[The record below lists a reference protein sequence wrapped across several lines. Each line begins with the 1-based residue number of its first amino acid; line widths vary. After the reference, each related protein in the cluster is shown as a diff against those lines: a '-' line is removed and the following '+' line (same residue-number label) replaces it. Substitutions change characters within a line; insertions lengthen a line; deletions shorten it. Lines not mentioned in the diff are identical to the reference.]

1 MNENEK
7 RLLTAVEERIQ
18 SFQQKAEADP
28 YRLTYHLMPTIGLL
42 NDPNGL
48 SFFNG
53 RYHFFY
59 QWNPLEES
67 HGAKFWGHYSSEDLT
82 AWRHEPIAL
91 VPSEW
96 YERNGCYSGS
106 AVVSDDHLYLFYTG
120 NVKNDSGERETYQCL
135 AVSEDGVYFEK
146 KGPIITLPEGFTA
159 HFRDPKVWKRG
170 ATWHM
175 VIGAQTLEGCGAVVL
190 YTSADLYHWTY
201 RGIIAGAGRS
211 GLGDFGYM
219 WECPDLLEFEEGD
232 VLLISPQ
239 GIEPEED
246 RYQNLFQSGYMT
258 GSLDV
263 DSSRF
268 SHGDFS
274 ELDKGF
280 DFYAPQTMT
289 DEAGRR
295 ILVAWMGMT
304 DSQEPYHPTLDYRWI
319 HALTIPR
326 ELELKDG
333 VLLQRP
339 VKELKKLRAGA
350 FNVRSK
356 KLLAGERWDFDG
368 MGVESKELILN
379 ILEAGSFSIRIRNEA
394 EIHYDCQKGRVT
406 LTRHRLDDGSVERRR
421 VDVSHVHQLHLFL
434 DHSSLELFLNDGEHV
449 FTARYFP
456 DVSDDSI
463 VLLPKQN
470 VMFSVEAYSLTSTL
484 NVHS

>member
-1 MNENEK
+1 MNKNEK

-18 SFQQKAEADP
+18 SLQQKAEADP
-28 YRLTYHLMPTIGLL
+28 YRLNYHLLPPIGLL

-48 SFFNG
+48 SFFKG

-67 HGAKFWGHYSSEDLT
+67 HGAKFWGHYSSEDLAT
-82 AWRHEPIAL
+82 WRHEPIAL

-106 AVVSDDHLYLFYTG
+106 AVVSDDHLFLFYTG
-120 NVKNDSGERETYQCL
+120 NVKNDASERETYQCL
-135 AVSEDGVYFEK
+135 AVSEDGVHFEK

-175 VIGAQTLEGCGAVVL
+175 VIGAQTSEGAGAVVL
-190 YTSADLYHWTY
+190 YTSDDLYRWNY
-201 RGIIAGAGRS
+201 KGIIAGAGRDA
-211 GLGDFGYM
+211 LGGYM
-219 WECPDLLEFEEGD
+219 WECPDLLEFDEGD

-258 GSLDV
+258 GALDV

-289 DEAGRR
+289 DPAGRR

-304 DSQEPYHPTLDYRWI
+304 DSQEPYHPTLNYHWI

-339 VKELKKLRAGA
+339 VKELKKLRTGA
-350 FNVRSK
+350 FSVRSK
-356 KLLAGERWDFDG
+356 ELLAGEKWDFEG
-368 MGVESKELILN
+368 MGVESKELIIEVLKV
-379 ILEAGSFSIRIRNEA
+379 GSFSIHLRNEA

-406 LTRHRLDDGSVERRR
+406 LTRRRLDDGSTERRR
-421 VDVSHVHQLHLFL
+421 VDVSRVQKLHLFL

-449 FTARYFP
+449 LTARYFP
-456 DVSDDSI
+456 RVSDDSI
-463 VLLPKQN
+463 IFHSKEN
-470 VMFSVEAYSLTSTL
+470 VMFSVEAYTLRSNL

>member
-7 RLLTAVEERIQ
+7 RLLTAVEERMQ

-28 YRLTYHLMPTIGLL
+28 YRLAYHLMPPIGLL

-48 SFFNG
+48 SFFKG

-67 HGAKFWGHYSSEDLT
+67 HGAKFWGHYSSEDLAT
-82 AWRHEPIAL
+82 WKHEPIAL

-106 AVVSDDHLYLFYTG
+106 AVVSEDSLYLFYTG
-120 NVKNDSGERETYQCL
+120 NVKNDAGERETYQCL
-135 AVSEDGVYFEK
+135 AVSEDGVHFEK
-146 KGPIITLPEGFTA
+146 KGPVINLPEGFTA
-159 HFRDPKVWKRG
+159 HFRDPKVWKSG
-170 ATWHM
+170 ACWHL
-175 VIGAQTLEGCGAVVL
+175 VIGAQTSEGAGAVVL
-190 YTSADLYHWTY
+190 YTSDDLYHWNY
-201 RGIIAGAGRS
+201 KGIIAGAGRD
-211 GLGDFGYM
+211 GVGGYM
-219 WECPDLLEFEEGD
+219 WECPDLLAFDEGD

-263 DSSRF
+263 DSSLF

-289 DEAGRR
+289 DDAGRR
-295 ILVAWMGMT
+295 ILVAWMGMS
-304 DSQEPYHPTLDYRWI
+304 DSQEPFHPTLEYQWI

-326 ELELKDG
+326 ELELRDG
-333 VLLQRP
+333 VLFQRP
-339 VKELKKLRAGA
+339 VKELEKLRAGA
-350 FNVRSK
+350 FRIYSK
-356 KLLAGERWDFDG
+356 ELLAEEKWDFEG
-368 MGVESKELILN
+368 LGVESKELILD
-379 ILEAGSFSIRIRNEA
+379 ILEADSFSIRLRNEA

-406 LTRHRLDDGSVERRR
+406 LTRSRLDDGSLERRR
-421 VDVSHVHQLHLFL
+421 VNVSRLEKLHLFL
-434 DHSSLELFLNDGEHV
+434 DHSSLEVFLNDGEHV

-463 VLLPKQN
+463 IFHSKGSAVL
-470 VMFSVEAYSLTSTL
+470 SVEAYSLRSNL

>member
-1 MNENEK
+1 MNKNEK

-18 SFQQKAEADP
+18 SLQQKAEADP
-28 YRLTYHLMPTIGLL
+28 YRLNYHLLPPIGLL

-48 SFFNG
+48 SFFKG

-67 HGAKFWGHYSSEDLT
+67 HGAKFWGHYSSEDLAT
-82 AWRHEPIAL
+82 WRHEPIAL

-106 AVVSDDHLYLFYTG
+106 AVVSDDHLFLFYTG
-120 NVKNDSGERETYQCL
+120 NVKNDASERETYQCL
-135 AVSEDGVYFEK
+135 AVSEDGVHFEK

-175 VIGAQTLEGCGAVVL
+175 VIGAQTSEGAGAVVL
-190 YTSADLYHWTY
+190 YTSDDLYRWNY
-201 RGIIAGAGRS
+201 KGIIAGAGRDA
-211 GLGDFGYM
+211 LGGYM
-219 WECPDLLEFEEGD
+219 WECPDLLEFDEGD

-258 GSLDV
+258 GALDV

-304 DSQEPYHPTLDYRWI
+304 DSQEPYHPTLNYHWI

-339 VKELKKLRAGA
+339 VKELKKLRTGA
-350 FNVRSK
+350 FSVRSK
-356 KLLAGERWDFDG
+356 ELLAGEKWDFEG
-368 MGVESKELILN
+368 MGVESKELIIEVLKV
-379 ILEAGSFSIRIRNEA
+379 GSFSIHLRNEA

-406 LTRHRLDDGSVERRR
+406 LTRRRLDDGSTERRR
-421 VDVSHVHQLHLFL
+421 VDVSRVQKLNLFL

-449 FTARYFP
+449 LTARYFP
-456 DVSDDSI
+456 RVSDDSI
-463 VLLPKQN
+463 IFHSKEN
-470 VMFSVEAYSLTSTL
+470 VMFSVEAYTLRSNL

>member
-1 MNENEK
+1 MNKNEK

-18 SFQQKAEADP
+18 SLQQKAEADP
-28 YRLTYHLMPTIGLL
+28 YRLNYHLLPPIGLV

-48 SFFNG
+48 SFFKG

-67 HGAKFWGHYSSEDLT
+67 HGAKFWGHYSSEDLAT
-82 AWRHEPIAL
+82 WRHEPIAL

-106 AVVSDDHLYLFYTG
+106 AVVSDDHLFLFYTG
-120 NVKNDSGERETYQCL
+120 NVKNDASERETYQCL
-135 AVSEDGVYFEK
+135 AVSEDGVHFEK

-175 VIGAQTLEGCGAVVL
+175 VIGAQTSEGAGAVVL
-190 YTSADLYHWTY
+190 YTSDDLYRWNY
-201 RGIIAGAGRS
+201 KGIIAGAGRDA
-211 GLGDFGYM
+211 LGGYM
-219 WECPDLLEFEEGD
+219 WECPDLLEFDEGD

-258 GSLDV
+258 GALDV

-304 DSQEPYHPTLDYRWI
+304 DSQEPYHPTLNYHWI

-339 VKELKKLRAGA
+339 VKELKKLRTGA
-350 FNVRSK
+350 FSVRSK
-356 KLLAGERWDFDG
+356 ELLAGEKWDFEG
-368 MGVESKELILN
+368 MGVESKELIIEVLKV
-379 ILEAGSFSIRIRNEA
+379 GSFSIHLRNEA

-406 LTRHRLDDGSVERRR
+406 LTRRRLDDGSTERRR
-421 VDVSHVHQLHLFL
+421 VDVSRVQKLHLFL

-449 FTARYFP
+449 LTARYFP
-456 DVSDDSI
+456 RVSDDSI
-463 VLLPKQN
+463 IFHSKEN
-470 VMFSVEAYSLTSTL
+470 VMFSVEAYTLRSNL

>member
-18 SFQQKAEADP
+18 SLQQMAEADP
-28 YRLTYHLMPTIGLL
+28 YRLDYHLMPPIGLL

-48 SFFNG
+48 SFFKG

-67 HGAKFWGHYSSEDLT
+67 HGAKFWGHYSSEDLAT
-82 AWRHEPIAL
+82 WRHEPIAL

-106 AVVSDDHLYLFYTG
+106 AVVSDDHLFLFYTG
-120 NVKNDSGERETYQCL
+120 NVKNDAGERETYQCL
-135 AVSEDGVYFEK
+135 AVSEDGVHFEK
-146 KGPIITLPEGFTA
+146 KGPVITLPEGFTA

-175 VIGAQTLEGCGAVVL
+175 VIGAQTSEGAGAVVL
-190 YTSADLYHWTY
+190 YTSDDLYRWNY
-201 RGIIAGAGRS
+201 KGIIAGAGRDA
-211 GLGDFGYM
+211 LGGYM
-219 WECPDLLEFEEGD
+219 WECPDLLEFDEGD

-239 GIEPEED
+239 GIEPEEG

-258 GSLDV
+258 GALDV

-268 SHGDFS
+268 SHGDFI

-304 DSQEPYHPTLDYRWI
+304 DSQEPYHPTLNYHWI

-326 ELELKDG
+326 ELKLKDG
-333 VLLQRP
+333 VVLQRP
-339 VKELKKLRAGA
+339 VNELKKLRADA
-350 FNVRSK
+350 SSVRLK
-356 KLLAGERWDFDG
+356 ELLAGEKWDFER
-368 MGVESKELILN
+368 MGVESKELIIDVLK
-379 ILEAGSFSIRIRNEA
+379 AGSFSIRIRNEA

-406 LTRHRLDDGSVERRR
+406 LTRRRLDDGSTERRR
-421 VDVSHVHQLHLFL
+421 VDVSRVQKLHLFL

-449 FTARYFP
+449 LTARYFP
-456 DVSDDSI
+456 RVSDDSI
-463 VLLPKQN
+463 IFHSKEN
-470 VMFSVEAYSLTSTL
+470 VRFSVEAYTLRSNL